1 MSETL
6 EDVSGLPS
14 PEFRLEDDLAATPPA
29 VRLYL
34 QTFDQSPANA
44 DAWVSRPP
52 SDWHL
57 LAVIEPHQI
66 TAYPVYTNPYAKRY
80 LQPKHG
86 QFVRLVLERN
96 ASRRM
101 PQSADEAVRE
111 LALAT
116 FGEPFDD
123 AEYGFGFNKDLDP
136 LRYSLAS
143 LRDVD
148 TIKLFSGEEPKL
160 GGRVLLMPVAWVDQF
175 RRAFERNRRQVR
187 ERVRLANRGFVHNSL
202 LSEIDPER
210 YPRIVPV
217 DSNAQLV
224 RVRLDRTRRAATSA
238 RVERATSVRAVR
250 ENLQAIAS
258 DMPRELFEL
267 HSEIERVTLAKMVER
282 YEAMLQQ
289 NLSEARWQ
297 RFFEDNIFILSMVF
311 TRPVRLLHTQFH
323 AQGSGLDGKG
333 AQVGDFLFAEHGAAL
348 AIVEIKRP
356 GTELMLNSAYRN
368 TEVFGPNA
376 ELSGA
381 ITQVLYQQSALRSH
395 WFSHQS
401 TSPKLRDSRPD
412 NIRCVVIAGT
422 LPSDEMKRRSFEIF
436 RNACKDVD
444 VVTFDELLEKLRLL
458 LKHLN
463 AANEARDSAVPF

>member
-1 MSETL
+1 MSDTPQE
-6 EDVSGLPS
+6 VSGLPS
-14 PEFRLEDDLAATPPA
+14 PDFRLEDDLAAA
-29 VRLYL
+29 RLYL
-34 QTFDQSPANA
+34 QTFDQSPANPE
-44 DAWVSRPP
+44 AWVSRPP
-52 SDWHL
+52 SEWHL

-96 ASRRM
+96 SSSPM
-101 PQSADEAVRE
+101 PQSADEAVRD
-111 LALAT
+111 LAAAT

-123 AEYGFGFNKDLDP
+123 PEYGFGFDKDLDP
-136 LRYSLAS
+136 LRYSLAA
-143 LRDVD
+143 LRNVD
-148 TIKLFSGEEPKL
+148 TIKLFSGEEPQL
-160 GGRVLLMPVAWVDQF
+160 DGRILLMPVAWVGQF
-175 RRAFERNRRQVR
+175 RRAFERNRRLGR
-187 ERVRLANRGFVHNSL
+187 ERVRSANSGLVRSSL

-210 YPRIVPV
+210 FPRIVPV

-224 RVRLDRTRRAATSA
+224 QVRLDRTRRTATSA
-238 RVERATSVRAVR
+238 RMERATSVRAVR

-297 RFFEDNIFILSMVF
+297 RFFEGNIFILSMVF

-333 AQVGDFLFAEHGAAL
+333 AQVGDFLLAEHGAAL
-348 AIVEIKRP
+348 AIVEIKKP

-395 WFSHQS
+395 WLSHQS
-401 TSPKLRDSRPD
+401 SPKLRDSRPD
-412 NIRCVVIAGT
+412 SIRCVVIAGT
-422 LPSDEMKRRSFEIF
+422 SPTDEMKRRSFEIF

-444 VVTFDELLEKLRLL
+444 VVTFDELLEKLRLML
-458 LKHLN
+458 SHLN
-463 AANEARDSAVPF
+463 AANEARNSEVPF